1 MSVAEITKD
10 TLDPTVDAGGIVLI
24 DFWATWCA
32 PCRSFAPIFEAAS
45 EKHPDVTFGKVDTE
59 AQPELAAEFGIRAIP
74 TLAIFRDGVGVAMQS
89 GALGPDA
96 LEALIDH
103 VRGLDMDEVR
113 RKLEEPDPGLLSE
126 DEDEGQAA
134 S

>member
-1 MSVAEITKD
+1 MSVAEITKE
-10 TLDPTVDAGGIVLI
+10 TLDPAIDAGGIVLL
-24 DFWATWCA
+24 DFWAAWCA

-45 EKHPDVTFGKVDTE
+45 EKHPDIQFGKVDTE

-96 LEALIDH
+96 LEALIAH

-113 RKLEEPDPGLLSE
+113 RKLEEPDPGLLPEE
-126 DEDEGQAA
+126 DDQTP
-134 S
+134 